1 MRNVYV
7 HNKLKSKV
15 PRIIIKRIGMTIV
28 RKAGQRLYKSYQG
41 VFNHEGSKVFL
52 VFEFQGEDDI
62 FITQARYV

>member
-1 MRNVYV
+1 
-7 HNKLKSKV
+7 
-15 PRIIIKRIGMTIV
+15 MTIV